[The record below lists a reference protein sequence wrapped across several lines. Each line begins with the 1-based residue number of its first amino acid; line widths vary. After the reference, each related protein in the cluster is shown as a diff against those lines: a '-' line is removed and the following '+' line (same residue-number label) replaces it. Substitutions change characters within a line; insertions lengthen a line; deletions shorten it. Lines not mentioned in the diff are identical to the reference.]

1 MKRAYT
7 SPTGGKRSSLPISTI
22 GHRRQSSDTVFRP
35 DQGMYVYI
43 IIIYI
48 CIYIYI
54 YIYYIYIMY

>member
-48 CIYIYI
+48 YVIYIVHLQVLYTKI
-54 YIYYIYIMY
+54 